1 MDDAPYSGRF
11 TELLMEGLGHYRRG
25 ALEQAMASWEGAY
38 HVEAGNPQA
47 REFLR
52 TALLRLQV
60 KLGRDDGRAHPW
72 LSDLEPQTP
81 PSSPRAAD
89 AEHAFTPPPLP
100 APLRDGTPIGAM
112 RPTPLVVARLVTPLG
127 TKRIPTPA
135 ATPRLTQEGSAAQ
148 VLAQEPD
155 DDGAREIEAGCER
168 GLTALYEAALGGLH
182 GQPRLL
188 LSSQGMLELALDS
201 STGFVLAQI
210 DGNLTYEELFD
221 ICGLPRAE
229 AAKILA
235 GLVKDGVIGSEPLGE
250 RGGGGPGSDGPA

>member
-47 REFLR
+47 QEFLR

-81 PSSPRAAD
+81 P
-89 AEHAFTPPPLP
+89 
-100 APLRDGTPIGAM
+100 
-112 RPTPLVVARLVTPLG
+112 
-127 TKRIPTPA
+127 
-135 ATPRLTQEGSAAQ
+135 RLTQE
-148 VLAQEPD
+148 PD
-155 DDGAREIEAGCER
+155 DGGAREIEAGC
-168 GLTALYEAALGGLH
+168 
-182 GQPRLL
+182 
-188 LSSQGMLELALDS
+188 
-201 STGFVLAQI
+201 
-210 DGNLTYEELFD
+210 
-221 ICGLPRAE
+221 
-229 AAKILA
+229 
-235 GLVKDGVIGSEPLGE
+235 E